1 MTPPTLT
8 PEALAHARDVA
19 ERYNNGSLVLGILAW
34 PLLMYALIQ
43 IHARTRYRIFL
54 FLVPSAYPI
63 GLFTARVT
71 ATILMKTGVLINW
84 FGIRIRVA
92 ALPPQV
98 TDTFLSRVYH
108 LEDEDE
114 VMTFLA
120 VLMMAV
126 IVFGLLGLIVV
137 RNDKYVWCDGCK
149 QERTRS
155 DWKEAD
161 YGKGGDKPDS
171 ARCRRCQDL
180 ECGGFVVEEKKML
193 EESTSEV

>member
-8 PEALAHARDVA
+8 PEALAHAEDVA
-19 ERYNNGSLVLGILAW
+19 QRYKNGALVFGLLAW
-34 PLLMYALIQ
+34 LPLAYALIQ

-63 GLFTARVT
+63 GLFTACVT
-71 ATILMKTGVLINW
+71 ATILMKTGVSINW
-84 FGIRIRVA
+84 LGIRIRVA

-108 LEDEDE
+108 LKDEDE
-114 VMTFLA
+114 VMAFLG
-120 VLMMAV
+120 VLMIAV
-126 IVFGLLGLIVV
+126 IVFGLLGLVVV

-155 DWKEAD
+155 DFREAD
-161 YGKGGDKPDS
+161 YGQGGDKPGS

-180 ECGGFVVEEKKML
+180 EGGGFAFGEKLSKAY
-193 EESTSEV
+193 